1 MMVNS
6 LPPSFIVRQSGFT
19 LIELMVAM
27 AIFALLSLLSYGG
40 MESVIRNRE
49 QTEASLLRLNQL
61 QLTMTKLH
69 RDLEQIST
77 HGATDA
83 LGGKLLNLSAGQG
96 NDLLIEFTRNGW
108 RNPAKIIR
116 SHLQRV
122 AYKLDDEQLIRMS
135 WSHVDRIQD
144 DQLVETVLIND
155 LKDVQL
161 RFMDESHS
169 WHDSWPRNNDNSSDD
184 LIPQPQAIEV
194 TLQMNDWGDITR
206 VFRVPAG

>member
-40 MESVIRNRE
+40 MESVIRNKE

>member
-19 LIELMVAM
+19 LNELMVAM

-40 MESVIRNRE
+40 MESVIRNKE